1 MIMVIMYVG
10 ALDAKRPAVRK
21 LMCVRG
27 QLSIIA
33 CILTLGHNIIYGK
46 EHFVMLFTNPAE
58 MKPQT
63 MAAAII
69 SIVMIAVMIP
79 LMVTSF
85 KTISGKMRGGDWKK
99 LQRLAYVFFGLIYVH
114 VMILFIPKFEKKWMD
129 IVLYT
134 APAEMKPQTMA
145 AAIISIVMIAV
156 MIPLMVT
163 SFKTIRGKMRG
174 GDWKKLQ
181 RLAYVFFGLI
191 YVHVMVLFIPKFE
204 KKWMDIVLYTAIFG
218 VYLVLRVAKAARKP
232 VQVSA
237 GCSA

>member
-1 MIMVIMYVG
+1 MYPYILVSLVLTLIFALGCQGAIRKHAGAFYTLAVLIVIAEVLYYQLGWRDAAPEWLTNHIVNPFKRGALSTAMFMVIMYVG

-21 LMCVRG
+21 LMGVRG

-46 EHFVMLFTNPAE
+46 KHFVMLFTN
-58 MKPQT
+58 
-63 MAAAII
+63 
-69 SIVMIAVMIP
+69 
-79 LMVTSF
+79 
-85 KTISGKMRGGDWKK
+85 
-99 LQRLAYVFFGLIYVH
+99 
-114 VMILFIPKFEKKWMD
+114 
-129 IVLYT
+129 
-134 APAEMKPQTMA
+134 PAEMKPQTMA

-237 GCSA
+237 GCGA